1 MRRPLVILVLGTIL
15 GLLTAVATYW
25 SMTAQHRAL
34 LRQEQPELAW
44 LRAEFEIA
52 PEDFARI
59 SALHQ
64 AYLPQC
70 AELCRR
76 IASCEARI
84 RSLLDRA
91 DQLTPEIEALLLEA
105 AQTRVEC
112 QKNMLEHFFQVSR
125 AMPPEQGRR
134 YLAWVKEKTF
144 RMDHE
149 PGAPGEASH
158 GHEGH
163 H

>member
-1 MRRPLVILVLGTIL
+1 MRRALLILILGAVL
-15 GLLTAVATYW
+15 GLLTAASTYW
-25 SMTAQHRAL
+25 SMTARHRAL
-34 LRQEQPELAW
+34 LRQAQPELAW
-44 LRAEFEIA
+44 LQAEFEIA
-52 PEDFARI
+52 PDDFTRI

-64 AYLPQC
+64 SYLPRC
-70 AELCRR
+70 AELCQR
-76 IASCEARI
+76 IASYEARI
-84 RSLLDRA
+84 RTLLD
-91 DQLTPEIEALLLEA
+91 QSSQITPEIEALLLEA

-112 QKNMLEHFFQVSR
+112 QKSMLDHFFQVSR

-149 PGAPGEASH
+149 TGPPREASH
-158 GHEGH
+158 GHQGH

>member
-1 MRRPLVILVLGTIL
+1 L
-15 GLLTAVATYW
+15 
-25 SMTAQHRAL
+25 TAQHRAF

-44 LRAEFEIA
+44 LQAEFKVA

-76 IASCEARI
+76 IANSEARI
-84 RSLLDRA
+84 RTLLDQA

-105 AQTRVEC
+105 AHTRVEC
-112 QKNMLEHFFQVSR
+112 QKNMLRHFFEVSR

-149 PGAPGEASH
+149 PAPPREASH
-158 GHEGH
+158 GHPGH

>member
-1 MRRPLVILVLGTIL
+1 MRRVLVILFLGAAL
-15 GLLTAVATYW
+15 GLGAAAATYW
-25 SMTAQHRAL
+25 SMTASHRAL
-34 LRQEQPELAW
+34 LRQAQPELAW
-44 LRAEFEIA
+44 LQLEFELS
-52 PEDFARI
+52 PEDFTRI

-70 AELCRR
+70 AELCQR
-76 IASCEARI
+76 IASCESRI
-84 RSLLDRA
+84 RTLLDQS
-91 DQLTPEIEALLLEA
+91 DELTPEIEDLLLEA
-105 AQTRVEC
+105 AHTRVEC
-112 QKNMLEHFFQVSR
+112 QRNMLEHFFQVSR

-149 PGAPGEASH
+149 PGPPREASH
-158 GHEGH
+158 GHQRH